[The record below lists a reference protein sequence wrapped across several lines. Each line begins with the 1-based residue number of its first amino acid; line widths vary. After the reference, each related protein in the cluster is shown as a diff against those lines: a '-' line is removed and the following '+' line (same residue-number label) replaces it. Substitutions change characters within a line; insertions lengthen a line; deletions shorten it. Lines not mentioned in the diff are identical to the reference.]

1 MKTFIFKYLLIIAAV
16 AGAISV
22 TPAQA
27 QDLSSM
33 SATYWLKPYKQQLW
47 TPQGFLT
54 LVALGFGGYWI
65 MSGDRFSNVHQLC
78 IP

>member
-16 AGAISV
+16 AEAISV
-22 TPAQA
+22 TPS

-47 TPQGFLT
+47 TPQGF
-54 LVALGFGGYWI
+54 
-65 MSGDRFSNVHQLC
+65 
-78 IP
+78 